1 MAMEIER
8 KLQRLGFTELL
19 LGGVIVL
26 IITLAV
32 IAMAFY
38 VNPAEN
44 LDIPEV
50 QPAIRVAREADFL
63 VGSSRIRSWGDEVIL
78 IVRLDSSRYFAL
90 QATSPADGCILRWD
104 PESSR
109 IYSPCRYMVYD
120 LRGDVVAGLST
131 QALKRFA
138 VSVREGV
145 IYVSEGAR

>member
-1 MAMEIER
+1 M
-8 KLQRLGFTELL
+8 
-19 LGGVIVL
+19 GGVYLLIVA
-26 IITLAV
+26 LA
-32 IAMAFY
+32 IMAMAFY
-38 VNPAEN
+38 VNPAEH

-50 QPAIRVAREADFL
+50 QPAIRVAQESDFP
-63 VGSSRIRSWGDEVIL
+63 VGSSRVRSWGEEIIL
-78 IVRLDSSRYFAL
+78 IVRPDSARYFAL
-90 QATSPADGCILRWD
+90 RGVSPADGCILRWD

-145 IYVSEGAR
+145 IYVSEGVM

>member
-8 KLQRLGFTELL
+8 RLQRLGFTELL
-19 LGGVIVL
+19 LGGVYLLIVA
-26 IITLAV
+26 LA
-32 IAMAFY
+32 IMAMAFY
-38 VNPAEN
+38 VNPAEH

-50 QPAIRVAREADFL
+50 QPAIRVAQESDFP
-63 VGSSRIRSWGDEVIL
+63 VGSSRVRSWGEEIIL
-78 IVRLDSSRYFAL
+78 IVRPDSARYFAL
-90 QATSPADGCILRWD
+90 RGVSPADGCILRWD

-145 IYVSEGAR
+145 IYVSEGVM

>member
-1 MAMEIER
+1 M
-8 KLQRLGFTELL
+8 
-19 LGGVIVL
+19 L
-26 IITLAV
+26 IITV
-32 IAMAFY
+32 TVMAMVFY
-38 VNPAEN
+38 VNPAQN

-50 QPAIRVAREADFL
+50 QPAIQVAREADFP
-63 VGSSRIRSWGDEVIL
+63 VGSSRIRTWGDEAIL
-78 IVRLDSSRYFAL
+78 IVRLDSVRYFAL

-109 IYSPCRYMVYD
+109 VHSPCRYMVYD